1 MRLKLPLFDRRVG
14 GIPISSKNMFVISPS
29 FDPLIVG
36 LHVVKVGLEEG
47 FNVVYFVNNKPPL
60 SVRRQ
65 ARKSRL
71 NLEAYEQKGQFVM
84 VDAYSMLSGAESLE
98 RYIVNPYDISSIK
111 RVLSDLSTEKT
122 LLVLDSVNTFLESL
136 GGEVKPLLDV
146 LKAVGSSTLIALF
159 SSWTYTSELVE
170 EIEHFFD
177 GVLEV
182 RPDPLLLVENQM
194 RVKKAAWVGDVKDLF
209 FLVKVVPPGELR
221 VYLPKIVV
229 LGPYNAGKT
238 TLIHALAEDAVSVE
252 RAGTTVALDH
262 GTLDYKGFFIEFF
275 GTPGQPQF
283 EPILDMMMS
292 GAVGF
297 ILVVDSADTSSFV
310 RARELFDKCRGKA
323 PVVVAAN
330 KQDLESAIPPGELR
344 SILGI
349 PPSIPVVGCSA
360 KNRVNTFLLVDILL
374 NIISM

>member
-1 MRLKLPLFDRRVG
+1 
-14 GIPISSKNMFVISPS
+14 
-29 FDPLIVG
+29 
-36 LHVVKVGLEEG
+36 
-47 FNVVYFVNNKPPL
+47 
-60 SVRRQ
+60 
-65 ARKSRL
+65 SRL

>member
-1 MRLKLPLFDRRVG
+1 
-14 GIPISSKNMFVISPS
+14 
-29 FDPLIVG
+29 
-36 LHVVKVGLEEG
+36 
-47 FNVVYFVNNKPPL
+47 
-60 SVRRQ
+60 
-65 ARKSRL
+65 
-71 NLEAYEQKGQFVM
+71 
-84 VDAYSMLSGAESLE
+84 
-98 RYIVNPYDISSIK
+98 
-111 RVLSDLSTEKT
+111 
-122 LLVLDSVNTFLESL
+122 
-136 GGEVKPLLDV
+136 
-146 LKAVGSSTLIALF
+146 
-159 SSWTYTSELVE
+159 
-170 EIEHFFD
+170 
-177 GVLEV
+177 VLEV